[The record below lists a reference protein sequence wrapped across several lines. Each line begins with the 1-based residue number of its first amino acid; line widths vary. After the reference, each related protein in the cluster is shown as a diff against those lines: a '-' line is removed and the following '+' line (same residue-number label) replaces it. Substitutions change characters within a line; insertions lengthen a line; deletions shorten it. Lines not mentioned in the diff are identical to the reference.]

1 MKLFGYGSIMYLRDF
16 IVGVFAERYGVFME
30 EELKEEIKKELE
42 EITDVW
48 ILEQIKKCII
58 NIKKED

>member
-1 MKLFGYGSIMYLRDF
+1 MFLQKGMVGS
-16 IVGVFAERYGVFME
+16 ME
-30 EELKEEIKKELE
+30 EELKEEIRKELE

>member
-16 IVGVFAERYGVFME
+16 VVDVFAERYGVFME